1 MFNEDDDEDFFTNE
15 KDNKD
20 KLHRIYN
27 KDFPDERIVVI
38 GENEIKQNQNL
49 LKIQKNLKI
58 NNYNNDYNK
67 SKELIDSKYGL
78 FLNLNDKSSEDGSD
92 EEENWTISNKSN
104 TKDNIDNN
112 KIDSSQTIN
121 QEINKLFI
129 SYKKILSLHWNFP
142 LVKFSSST
150 I

>member
-129 SYKKILSLHWNFP
+129 S
-142 LVKFSSST
+142 
-150 I
+150 